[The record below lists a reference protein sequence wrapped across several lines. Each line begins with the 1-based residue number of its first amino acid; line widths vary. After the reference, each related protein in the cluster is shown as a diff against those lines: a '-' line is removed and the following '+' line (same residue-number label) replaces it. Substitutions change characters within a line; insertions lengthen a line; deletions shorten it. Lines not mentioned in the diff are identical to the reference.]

1 MPHPKFYQA
10 QFWSFGT
17 ILAKLEDGGL
27 NYQLTP
33 LEWTFSASYTQAIDL
48 RFSRADKTNWR
59 SFLGGAGSI
68 RNMVW
73 DNQWSKGQQRSREK
87 EASKPLCI
95 HTNQPTASYST
106 ISCSGSLLAIS

>member
-10 QFWSFGT
+10 QFWSSGT

-33 LEWTFSASYTQAIDL
+33 LQWTFSASYTQGIDM
-48 RFSRADKTNWR
+48 RFSQADKNDWKR
-59 SFLGGAGSI
+59 FLGGAGSM

-73 DNQWSKGQQRSREK
+73 DRPVEQ
-87 EASKPLCI
+87 
-95 HTNQPTASYST
+95 
-106 ISCSGSLLAIS
+106 GSAQES